1 MTGRRFIT
9 QAQPASRQSLLGLNL
24 VNFFLAEVAGVIVPF
39 LSDFLRQHHWRYDEI
54 GLAVGVGGFGTLLMQ
69 TPAGVLI
76 DRIRSRKFLLGF
88 MSLLLG
94 FCYGTLPLIAHTSI
108 LVDSALFLSGIA
120 NAFFVP
126 LLGTLALALV
136 GHENLARI
144 MGTNQS
150 SNHAGN
156 IAAALVALVLVHALG
171 LAWIFYVTVVVSVLA
186 SSSLFLIRKDEL
198 NEDLTQD
205 KPDGKVFPSNT
216 SPIAPPKSR
225 DAQSAPTFRSLLRD
239 PSIRTLLISVALF
252 HLANAP
258 TMPVVA
264 LYLKHLGGGD
274 EKVAWVVLIAQAVM
288 VPTALFAGKYC
299 AKLGRKPVF
308 TVAFIVLPIRIL
320 LYSIT
325 KNPTALLTIQA
336 LDGIGAGIYGVV
348 IALMCSDLTRGKPGF
363 NTLMGM
369 AATALAVGGV
379 LGPLLQGVVTQHLG
393 FPITFLIFG
402 GIASLAAF
410 NFLFRM
416 PETWRPENQGTE
428 SMVA

>member
-1 MTGRRFIT
+1 M
-9 QAQPASRQSLLGLNL
+9 QAQPASRQSLLGLNV
-24 VNFFLAEVAGVIVPF
+24 VNLFLAEVAGVIVPF
-39 LSDFLRQHHWRYDEI
+39 LSDFLRQHHWQYDEI
-54 GLAVGVGGFGTLLMQ
+54 GLAVAVGGLGTLLMQ

-76 DRIRSRKFLLGF
+76 DRIRSRRFLLGF

-94 FCYGTLPLIAHTSI
+94 FCYGILPLIAHSSV
-108 LVDSALFLSGIA
+108 LVNSALFLSGIA

-136 GHENLARI
+136 GRENLAQI

-150 SNHAGN
+150 FNHAGN
-156 IAAALVALVLVHALG
+156 IAAAVVALVLVHALG
-171 LAWIFYVTVVVSVLA
+171 LAWIFYVTVVISVLA
-186 SSSLFLIRKDEL
+186 TSSLLLIRKNEL

-205 KPDGKVFPSNT
+205 KPNEKAIPS
-216 SPIAPPKSR
+216 SAGPIASQKDQAP
-225 DAQSAPTFRSLLRD
+225 QSAPGFRGLLCD

-258 TMPVVA
+258 TMLLVA

-274 EKVAWVVLIAQAVM
+274 EKVAWVVLVAQTVM
-288 VPTALFAGKYC
+288 VPVALFAGKYC

-308 TVAFIVLPIRIL
+308 AVAFIVLPIRIL

-325 KNPTALLTIQA
+325 KNPTVLLAIQA

-379 LGPLLQGVVTQHLG
+379 IGPLLQGVVTQHLG

-402 GIASLAAF
+402 GIAALGAII
-410 NFLFRM
+410 FLFKM
-416 PETWRPENQGTE
+416 PETWRPDQLPYPEQ
-428 SMVA
+428 APK